1 MKSRMVKKEDV
12 FWADLVMCNIAEPSC
27 QVFKQMNRIVRTE
40 LAEGEPE
47 KVVLESRRKTILRRF
62 TLSK

>member
-1 MKSRMVKKEDV
+1 MVKKEDV

-47 KVVLESRRKTILRRF
+47 EGPALQPRRKTILRRF